1 VVVTAKLEAQ
11 PAGEASG
18 REIVSQ
24 SSLELLRVLVRRPD
38 PKSQEELRRLIPD
51 FGDWNDLLA
60 QAREH
65 RVSQIVLKHLQEC
78 GAAVPE
84 TVRQRL
90 HVEFGRGAFHA
101 LASAAELIAILQE
114 FGRQPID
121 AMPFKGL
128 VLASSIYGDLAT
140 RPAGDL
146 DVLVRQPDL
155 KRATT
160 IVLDRGYKL
169 TTAVRADGLPIDE
182 NYFECHFERPTD
194 GMVVELRWRL
204 ELVYSKFKR
213 DLGLDWVWPTRRTAL
228 LAGAQVPN
236 LDPER
241 TLLLLC
247 MHGSKHV
254 WSRLIWICDVA
265 QLLEVERE
273 LDWDLAIREAKRVG
287 LWRPLA
293 LGVLLAHRVIGAA
306 VPEKILKSFESDAAS
321 RALAH
326 YFQTSVFDAPGV
338 LPKGRVP
345 YSFKLLGW
353 KDRMRLLLS
362 LDFLRPNERD
372 FEALKLPKLL
382 YPIYIVF
389 RAVRLALDRS
399 PR

>member
-1 VVVTAKLEAQ
+1 MEVAAKLEGQ
-11 PAGEASG
+11 PAGEALG
-18 REIVSQ
+18 REVASR
-24 SSLELLRVLVRRPD
+24 SSLELLRVLIRRCNPT
-38 PKSQEELRRLIPD
+38 SQEEIRRLIPD

-65 RVSQIVLKHLQEC
+65 RVLQIVLKHLQES
-78 GAAVPE
+78 GATVPE
-84 TVRQRL
+84 RVRQRL
-90 HVEFGRGAFHA
+90 HVEFGRSAFHA
-101 LASAAELIAILQE
+101 LASAAELLAILQE
-114 FGRQPID
+114 FGRQSID

-146 DVLVRQPDL
+146 DLLVHSRDL
-155 KRATT
+155 KRATK
-160 IVLDRGYKL
+160 IVLDRGYEL

-182 NYFECHFERPTD
+182 NYFECHFERPSD

-213 DLGLDWVWPTRRTAL
+213 DLGMDWVWPTRRTTL

-247 MHGSKHV
+247 MHASKHA

-287 LWRPLA
+287 LWRPVA

-306 VPEKILKSFESDAAS
+306 VPEEILKSFESDAAS
-321 RALAH
+321 RSLAQ

-338 LPKGRVP
+338 LPKSRVP
-345 YSFKLLGW
+345 YAIKLLGW
-353 KDRMRLLLS
+353 KDRMKLLLS
-362 LDFLRPNERD
+362 LDLLRPNERD
-372 FEALKLPKLL
+372 LETLRLPKLL
-382 YPIYIVF
+382 YPIYFLF
-389 RAVRLALDRS
+389 RAVRLAVDRS
-399 PR
+399 AR